1 MPLDH
6 VHVPL
11 GEWNAEHGSHAF
23 AIPLPYKN
31 VNDEDKRTVNFVRR
45 KMHGLTYQPTNAEH
59 FQTRIV
65 IYPTLFKKS
74 VTQVFEYHLF
84 RTL

>member
-11 GEWNAEHGSHAF
+11 GEWNTEHGCQHGCHV
-23 AIPLPYKN
+23 IPYKN

-65 IYPTLFKKS
+65 IYPTLFN
-74 VTQVFEYHLF
+74 QRPL
-84 RTL
+84 